1 MPIFL
6 ITVLSLVLATWAN
19 GEEYVPDVD
28 SLPQDGVPKG
38 VVTKH
43 IWDDSRIYP
52 DTTHDYWVYV
62 PAQYTDAEPACV
74 MVFQDGQAYVH
85 LEGPVRAPTVFDN
98 LIHKGEMPVTIGIFI
113 NPGSSE
119 HVDDQRSAQYVPL
132 TDAYA
137 RFLLEEILPE
147 VGKDYNLVDNAEG
160 RAIGGMS
167 DGGLASFTAAWE
179 RPDAFSK
186 VISHIGS
193 YTRLRG
199 GSEYPYLIRLTRGN
213 PKPIRVFLQDG
224 MNDLN
229 LEQGNWTLA
238 NLSMESALSFARY
251 DYRFE
256 MGTGG
261 HNLAHGGAIFP
272 DTLRWIWRDYP
283 GVKGAD
289 AAPSLD
295 AVIGQWDVTT
305 NILGEVGNSV
315 LTIAAQE
322 DVLVATLVD
331 ARDGEIEVA
340 AISFDDDILS
350 YEYEAPASQM
360 SWVQVK
366 GDDTSSRMLLTRLRV
381 SADTFKGAMSGKD
394 NAIDYPVYGKRR
406 SKATKAD

>member
-1 MPIFL
+1 
-6 ITVLSLVLATWAN
+6 
-19 GEEYVPDVD
+19 
-28 SLPQDGVPKG
+28 
-38 VVTKH
+38 
-43 IWDDSRIYP
+43 
-52 DTTHDYWVYV
+52 
-62 PAQYTDAEPACV
+62 
-74 MVFQDGQAYVH
+74 
-85 LEGPVRAPTVFDN
+85 
-98 LIHKGEMPVTIGIFI
+98 
-113 NPGSSE
+113 
-119 HVDDQRSAQYVPL
+119 
-132 TDAYA
+132 
-137 RFLLEEILPE
+137 
-147 VGKDYNLVDNAEG
+147 
-160 RAIGGMS
+160 
-167 DGGLASFTAAWE
+167 
-179 RPDAFSK
+179 
-186 VISHIGS
+186 
-193 YTRLRG
+193 
-199 GSEYPYLIRLTRGN
+199 
-213 PKPIRVFLQDG
+213 

-272 DTLRWIWRDYP
+272 DTLRWIWRDHP

-340 AISFDDDILS
+340 AISFDDGILS
-350 YEYEAPASQM
+350 YEYEAPPSQM

-381 SADTFKGAMSGKD
+381 SGRHVQGSNERQG
-394 NAIDYPVYGKRR
+394 
-406 SKATKAD
+406 